1 MNIKNL
7 DSNFGHVF
15 NLDATEDD
23 VNNYMIVIESDA
35 TQTEI
40 INYIIDK
47 LKRGFV
53 AYFDGLNTMAQYA
66 IAAVDASGANVV
78 ISFISGDDPLILSK
92 YTVGDRTFWGVATSK

>member
-15 NLDATEDD
+15 YVDSTEDD
-23 VNNYMIVIESDA
+23 NNNYLVVIESDA
-35 TQTEI
+35 TQTQLE
-40 INYIIDK
+40 NYLTNK

-53 AYFDGLNTMAQYA
+53 AYYDSTLLVPRQ
-66 IAAVDASGANVV
+66 
-78 ISFISGDDPLILSK
+78 SFIIAERATGTSVALLTADNNTIVLDK